1 MTRRTDPR
9 EIRLPVPAGELPPFT
24 PVPRQTQRHD
34 DWTDERQREFIEAL
48 ADTGSVAAACKAA
61 NMSTVGAYQLRRQ
74 PGADSFRK
82 AWEAALAL
90 GVQRIEDVAME
101 RALNGVELPVYS
113 YGKLV
118 GTRISYND
126 RLLMFMLRNR
136 APQRFADGGRA
147 KGLSG
152 LDHTTLEQHKRKWRK
167 EWELEQQAK
176 HTQVST
182 AEVRASID
190 RKVEEIR
197 LRVQRERQREW
208 DALSDETRAAW
219 ERFQELKERD
229 QSEQRLLTG
238 DDRSATSGPQ
248 GRLPARSD
256 AIFDRMSE
264 DIAPPDGGAEH
275 KDTPKIRTVK
285 DDGWG

>member
-34 DWTDERQREFIEAL
+34 GWTDERQREFIEAL
-48 ADTGSVAAACKAA
+48 ADTGSVAAACKAV

-118 GTRISYND
+118 GTRTSYND

-248 GRLPARSD
+248 GRPPV
-256 AIFDRMSE
+256 
-264 DIAPPDGGAEH
+264 APYGAEPSEPNGSRPALEGENKSKPGIRRL
-275 KDTPKIRTVK
+275 KDESWK
-285 DDGWG
+285 

>member
-34 DWTDERQREFIEAL
+34 GWTDERQREFIEAL
-48 ADTGSVAAACKAA
+48 ADTGSVAAACKAV

-74 PGADSFRK
+74 PGAGSFRT
-82 AWEAALAL
+82 AWETALAL

-118 GTRISYND
+118 GTRTSYND

-167 EWELEQQAK
+167 EWELEQAAK

-208 DALSDETRAAW
+208 DALSDETHAAW
-219 ERFQELKERD
+219 ERFQELKARDLDALNASAVEKLPPFPAPQPPEPVEGERQD
-229 QSEQRLLTG
+229 EPETGPKVRRL
-238 DDRSATSGPQ
+238 
-248 GRLPARSD
+248 
-256 AIFDRMSE
+256 
-264 DIAPPDGGAEH
+264 
-275 KDTPKIRTVK
+275 K
-285 DDGWG
+285 DDGWE